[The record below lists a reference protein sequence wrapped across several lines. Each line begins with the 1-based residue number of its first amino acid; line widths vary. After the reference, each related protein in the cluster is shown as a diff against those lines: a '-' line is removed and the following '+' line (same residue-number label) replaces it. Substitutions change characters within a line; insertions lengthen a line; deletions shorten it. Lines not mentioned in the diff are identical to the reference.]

1 MENKEYTISSQTMRD
16 IMDKIPQ
23 DKWSFVIRDMEAML
37 NQTSAVL
44 TVIEATSNALELGLP
59 VSELVQMKDEI
70 VWIDDGKCENEIR
83 FTDEDSKEIGS
94 IKFEGEK

>member
-23 DKWSFVIRDMEAML
+23 EKWGFVIRDMEAML

-83 FTDEDSKEIGS
+83 FSDVDGNEIGGV
-94 IKFEGEK
+94 KFEDEK

>member
-44 TVIEATSNALELGLP
+44 AAIEVTSNALELGLP
-59 VSELVQMKDEI
+59 VSELVQMKGEV

-83 FTDEDSKEIGS
+83 FTDEDNKEISS